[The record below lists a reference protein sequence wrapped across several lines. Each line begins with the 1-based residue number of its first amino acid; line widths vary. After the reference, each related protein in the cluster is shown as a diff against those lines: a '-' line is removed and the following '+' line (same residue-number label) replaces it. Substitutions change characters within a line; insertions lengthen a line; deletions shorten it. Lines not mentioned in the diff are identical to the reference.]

1 MRGLEHGIP
10 SEYHASPDG
19 SRRVIVNV
27 VWNSM
32 RGGALGAL
40 SATANQGPCKDHTLS
55 MLFPRRYGSMD
66 RDGGGFE
73 EGNSGWQNGKT
84 DQSGGSESGTR
95 MDSER
100 EGDPGVVV
108 VVVNMRRR
116 KRREDERESEKRE
129 REMETHGGGEKRRG
143 RNSHMSS
150 SVFTRSGQS
159 AAVRWPAR
167 HLPVNIRWHRIV
179 PESMT
184 ARHRGGF
191 A

>member
-1 MRGLEHGIP
+1 M
-10 SEYHASPDG
+10 
-19 SRRVIVNV
+19 NV

-129 REMETHGGGEKRRG
+129 RERWKRTGEERNEGEGTATCRRRSLPGRVKVRLYGGPRDTFRSTSAGIA
-143 RNSHMSS
+143 SS
-150 SVFTRSGQS
+150 LN
-159 AAVRWPAR
+159 P
-167 HLPVNIRWHRIV
+167 
-179 PESMT
+179 
-184 ARHRGGF
+184 
-191 A
+191 